1 MSMLILCQK
10 KTAQVPFSLEN
21 AAVRIFTLEEV
32 CYFIRENM
40 DLAQKEFM
48 REEFL
53 IWLTKELCM
62 PSLAQR
68 LELYWRR
75 KNVDLFMESLL
86 KASGYLTQDEIK
98 EVCHGIHE
106 IQNLT
111 PIQYEKIMADR
122 LVQNGMYA
130 AAVQKY
136 RTILTLEEIRRE
148 KPSFKGKVWNNLGTA
163 YSRMFLFEEAMLCYE
178 QAENYLELT
187 EFHREYWVAGYFAYG
202 EKEVYRRMLQKQIPE
217 KEIKQFLMHM
227 QAKEEAKEEDEELFA
242 LEQSRQS
249 GEINEFYQNAD
260 RILQKWKERYVQ
272 GCVF

>member
-1 MSMLILCQK
+1 
-10 KTAQVPFSLEN
+10 
-21 AAVRIFTLEEV
+21 
-32 CYFIRENM
+32 
-40 DLAQKEFM
+40 
-48 REEFL
+48 
-53 IWLTKELCM
+53 
-62 PSLAQR
+62 
-68 LELYWRR
+68 
-75 KNVDLFMESLL
+75 
-86 KASGYLTQDEIK
+86 
-98 EVCHGIHE
+98 
-106 IQNLT
+106 
-111 PIQYEKIMADR
+111 MADR

>member
-1 MSMLILCQK
+1 MSTLILCQK
-10 KTAQVPFSLEN
+10 KTAQVPFSLKN

-32 CYFIRENM
+32 CYFIRENI
-40 DLAQKEFM
+40 DLAQKEFK

-98 EVCHGIHE
+98 EVCHRIHE

-122 LVQNGMYA
+122 LVQNGMYD